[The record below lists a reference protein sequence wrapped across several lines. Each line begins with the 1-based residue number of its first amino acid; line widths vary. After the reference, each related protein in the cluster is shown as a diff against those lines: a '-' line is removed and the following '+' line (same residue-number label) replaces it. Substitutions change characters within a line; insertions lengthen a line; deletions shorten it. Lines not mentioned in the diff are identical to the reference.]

1 MPGRTRCLTRSGTL
15 FKIRTQVSANYSI
28 ALHFGHNALKRRL
41 YSPLWA
47 NHKKAMD
54 SIKAESNAAMI
65 LQKLLIKDKKALL
78 NRWFDLIIESYPPE
92 TSQFLKNQKDR
103 FQNPVGFT
111 ISKEIEAI
119 FDQLVGGKPQKKMVS
134 EFLDKIIR
142 IRAVQDFSP
151 SDAVSFMFQLKA
163 IVREEVQKQGKEAE
177 QAQLSKELLEFER
190 AIDRLA
196 LLAFD
201 IYVSCRQKVF
211 EIKADEMKR
220 HYANILKRS
229 GGFCETVE
237 S

>member
-1 MPGRTRCLTRSGTL
+1 
-15 FKIRTQVSANYSI
+15 
-28 ALHFGHNALKRRL
+28 
-41 YSPLWA
+41 
-47 NHKKAMD
+47 
-54 SIKAESNAAMI
+54 MI
-65 LQKLLIKDKKALL
+65 LQKLLIKNKKALL

-119 FDQLVGGKPQKKMVS
+119 FDELVGGEPQQKVVS
-134 EFLDKIIR
+134 DFLDRIIR

-151 SDAVSFMFQLKA
+151 SDAVGFIFQLKTIIRKEA
-163 IVREEVQKQGKEAE
+163 QKQEEAD

-190 AIDRLA
+190 AVDRLA

-220 HYANILKRS
+220 LYANILKRS
-229 GGFCETVE
+229 DYFTDLEAE
-237 S
+237 

>member
-1 MPGRTRCLTRSGTL
+1 
-15 FKIRTQVSANYSI
+15 
-28 ALHFGHNALKRRL
+28 
-41 YSPLWA
+41 
-47 NHKKAMD
+47 
-54 SIKAESNAAMI
+54 MI
-65 LQKLLIKDKKALL
+65 LQKLLIKNKKAVL
-78 NRWFDLIIESYPPE
+78 NQWFDLIIESYPAE

-119 FDQLVGGKPQKKMVS
+119 FDQLVGGKPQEKVVS
-134 EFLDKIIR
+134 DFLDRIIR

-151 SDAVSFMFQLKA
+151 SDAVGFIFQLKA
-163 IVREEVQKQGKEAE
+163 IIREEVQKQGKEAE
-177 QAQLSKELLEFER
+177 RAQLSKELLEFER
-190 AIDRLA
+190 SIDRLA

-229 GGFCETVE
+229 DVFCETDE